1 MPLDLPGHEHT
12 VSAAALEGDDLFIR
26 FIADYHVGS
35 DAAAFELFASK
46 VETGPKVLAYLD
58 RAKESDEYLYIFERG
73 DVVVLSDES
82 GDEAEIKADS
92 IRSRFDNPNA
102 EELAAFLNRA
112 RAAYEQEFKASSAA
126 LARLRTV
133 QELVLEQLR
142 RLEVKAASHETGSTA
157 AVLYAQHIQFL
168 QRIYGATEA

>member
-12 VSAAALEGDDLFIR
+12 VSAAAVEGDDLFIR
-26 FIADYHVGS
+26 FIADYHVGT

-46 VETGPKVLAYLD
+46 IEAAPQVLAYLY
-58 RAKESDEYLYIFERG
+58 RVKEAGEYLYIFERG
-73 DVVVLSDES
+73 DVVFMSDES
-82 GDEAEIKADS
+82 GDEVELRADS
-92 IRSRFDNPNA
+92 IRIRFDKPNA

-126 LARLRTV
+126 LGRLRTV

-142 RLEVKAASHETGSTA
+142 RLEVKAASHRPGSTA
-157 AVLYAQHIQFL
+157 AVLYAQQVQFL
-168 QRIYGATEA
+168 QRIHGATEA